1 MINQYP
7 WWKNL
12 LIVAAMAIGALYA
25 LPNLYGEDPAVQI
38 SSIRGAAVNQAT
50 IDDVR
55 AQLGRLEI
63 DVKAM
68 DLQAQGLIVR
78 FNNTE
83 EQLKARDGLKTALQD
98 DGYVIALNLAPS
110 TPDWLRSLGALP
122 MYLGLDLRG
131 GVHFL
136 MEVDTDAAIEMAE
149 DRYVGDLRSLMR
161 EKKVRYLTIG
171 RVSDGGLQIKFRSAE
186 DRATTEAL
194 IHKEFRDLLLAD
206 LDKSDAFFMSVK
218 LSEQEMRETRKLA
231 VQQNVT
237 TLRNR
242 INELGVAEPLIQQQ
256 GENRIV
262 VQLPG
267 VQDTARAKEIL
278 GATATLDFRMADETG
293 NVQDALE
300 GRVPAG
306 SRLFNE
312 RATGK
317 PVLLQKNI
325 IITGDSIVGAKAT
338 IDQRDAS
345 PAVSISLDSKG
356 GSKMHDITKENVGK
370 LMAVVYV
377 ESKSETKIVDGVEER
392 VKSKVEDVIS
402 LANIREPFGNSFQ
415 ITGLE
420 SKEASYLALLLRAGA
435 LSAPL
440 EIIEERTVG
449 PSLGQDNID
458 MGMKSMVIGFVV
470 VMTFMVLYYRAF
482 GMIANVTLVMNLVL
496 LTALL
501 SMLQATLTL
510 PGIAGIVLTIGMA
523 VDANVLIY
531 ERIREE
537 LRNGNS
543 PQASI
548 HAGFE
553 RAAAT
558 IADSNI
564 TTLIAGITL
573 FWLGSGPVKGF
584 AVVLCL
590 GILTSMFT
598 AILGTRALVNLAYG
612 GRRVNKL
619 SI

>member
-1 MINQYP
+1 MNQYP

-38 SSIRGAAVNQAT
+38 SSIRGAEVNQAT

-55 AQLGRLEI
+55 AQLSRLEI

-98 DGYVIALNLAPS
+98 DGYVVALNLASS

-136 MEVDTDAAIEMAE
+136 MEVDTDAAVEMAE

-161 EKKVRYLTIG
+161 EDKLRYLTIG
-171 RVSDGGLQIKFRSAE
+171 RVSSGGLQIKFRSVE
-186 DRATTEAL
+186 DRATAESL
-194 IHKEFRDLLLAD
+194 IHKEFRDLLLSD
-206 LDKSDAFFMSVK
+206 TDKGDAIFMSVN
-218 LSEQEMRETRKLA
+218 LSEQEKRETRKLA

-293 NVQDALE
+293 NVQDALD
-300 GRVPAG
+300 GRVPVG
-306 SRLFNE
+306 SRLFKE
-312 RATGK
+312 RATGN

-325 IITGDSIVGAKAT
+325 IITGDSIVGATAT

-377 ESKSETKIVDGVEER
+377 ESKSETRIVDGVEER

-402 LANIREPFGNSFQ
+402 LANIREPFGKSFQ

>member
-206 LDKSDAFFMSVK
+206 LDKGDAFFMSVK

-377 ESKSETKIVDGVEER
+377 ESKSETKIVNGAEER

-449 PSLGQDNID
+449 PSLGQDNIE

-470 VMTFMVLYYRAF
+470 VMVFMVLYYRAF
-482 GMIANVTLVMNLVL
+482 GMIANITLVMNLIL
-496 LTALL
+496 LAALL